1 MPEPLINMQ
10 LTTAL
15 FQLLNLIKFQMK
27 MVLLFWLQL
36 KPMVILFTPLLNAQI
51 TMGPSYQATE
61 LTILKKNSIMS
72 LNPSNSKE

>member
-10 LTTAL
+10 LTMEL

-51 TMGPSYQATE
+51 TMAPSYQATE